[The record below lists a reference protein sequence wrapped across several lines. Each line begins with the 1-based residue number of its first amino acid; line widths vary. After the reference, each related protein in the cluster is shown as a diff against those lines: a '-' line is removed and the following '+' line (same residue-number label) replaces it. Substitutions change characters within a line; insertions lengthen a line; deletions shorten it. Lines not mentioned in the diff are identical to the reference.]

1 MARAFGVP
9 HLNRGPPEKLRLD
22 YVTGAFAALGD
33 HAGAGLTVALE
44 FMPDS
49 GMPDLVTAWQILR
62 DAGLS
67 DCALIVAPPSAHAVP
82 RATPL
87 SSADHLRLR
96 GSTRQLAPHPSH
108 FTQVDPRRPS

>member
-1 MARAFGVP
+1 
-9 HLNRGPPEKLRLD
+9 
-22 YVTGAFAALGD
+22 LGD
-33 HAGAGLTVALE
+33 HAGAALTVALE

-82 RATPL
+82 RATPP